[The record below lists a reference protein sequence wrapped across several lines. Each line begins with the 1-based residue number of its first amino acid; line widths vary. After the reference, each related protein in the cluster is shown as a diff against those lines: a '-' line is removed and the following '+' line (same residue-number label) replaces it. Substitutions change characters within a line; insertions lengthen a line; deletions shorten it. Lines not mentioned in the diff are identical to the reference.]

1 MPVTRHILPR
11 RSRTTLL
18 SYRTHHLQSE
28 PLEIPFLILPLRVAR
43 TTPLFRKNI
52 SDLRHFIPHLQRV
65 LQDRCLY
72 HFPLSLPWH
81 LRLSPMTPELFC
93 RGCEQVMV
101 AMRPTPSLHQEN
113 RSGTSGARLY
123 HQMLSKL
130 ATQGF
135 NCHH

>member
-1 MPVTRHILPR
+1 MPVTRRILPH

-18 SYRTHHLQSE
+18 SHRTHHLQLG
-28 PLEIPFLILPLRVAR
+28 PLEILFSMLLLRVAR

-52 SDLRHFIPHLQRV
+52 SDLHHFIPHPQRALQG
-65 LQDRCLY
+65 RCLY
-72 HFPLSLPWH
+72 RFPLSLPWH

-101 AMRPTPSLHQEN
+101 PMWPTPSLHQEN
-113 RSGTSGARLY
+113 KSGTSGARLY

-135 NCHH
+135 SCHH